1 MSKKYDY
8 IIVGSGLFGAIF
20 ARELTDAGAK
30 CLILEKR
37 THVGGNCYDKNYEG
51 IHVCQYGGHIF
62 HTNSSKIWNY
72 MLKYCTFNNYVN
84 RVKTWS
90 NGKLYSLPINLFTM
104 YQVWGV
110 KTPQEATL
118 KLNEVRVN
126 ILNPK
131 NLEEWAISQ
140 IGEELYQ
147 KFIYGYTKK
156 QWGKEPKDL
165 PASIIKRLP
174 IRLTM
179 DDNYFEDTYQGIPI
193 EGYSAIF
200 KKLLDGIPIE
210 TGVDYLQEKD
220 KWDGLANKIVYTGP
234 IDEFFN
240 YEHGIL
246 EWRSLK
252 FNHEILNIS
261 DYQGFASCNY
271 ADYDIPYTRIIEH
284 KHFRFGR
291 QNFTVITKEYPHHW
305 DKTQEKYYP
314 INDEKNN
321 NLYATYKK
329 QIDTDKYIFGGRLA
343 DYKYYDMHQVVGS
356 ALIRSEKEIKIL

>member
-37 THVGGNCYDKNYEG
+37 SHVGGNCYDKNYEG

-62 HTNSSKIWNY
+62 HTNSFKIWNY
-72 MLKYCTFNNYVN
+72 MSKYCTFNNYVN

-156 QWGKEPKDL
+156 QWGKEPKNL

-179 DDNYFEDTYQGIPI
+179 DDNYFEDTYQGIPV

-210 TGVDYLQEKD
+210 TGVDYLQEKG
-220 KWDGLANKIVYTGP
+220 KWDMMANKIVYTGP

-271 ADYDIPYTRIIEH
+271 ADYDVPYTRIIEH
-284 KHFRFGR
+284 KHFTFGR
-291 QNFTVITKEYPHHW
+291 QNFTVITKEYPQHW
-305 DKTQEKYYP
+305 DKAQEKYYP

-321 NLYATYKK
+321 MLYSKYKN
-329 QIDTDKYIFGGRLA
+329 QINITKYIFGGRLA

-356 ALIRSEKEIKIL
+356 ALARVEKELNL